1 MTDYLFAKPSFLGG
15 MASVLDLG
23 STLTEYNVSPTPEQ
37 ADAIAIYND
46 WKAVGNDICIVIE
59 KR

>member
-23 STLTEYNVSPTPEQ
+23 STLTVYNNSPTPEI
-37 ADAIAIYND
+37 ADNIAIYND
-46 WKAVGNDICIVIE
+46 CKAVGNDIRVVIE
-59 KR
+59 QG